1 VANYLAGLGSTAA
14 LNTVSAGAPA
24 IASGGGSSGLVSAL
38 AFGGL
43 GMGSKP
49 KALHTEYATGSANW
63 QKPYGSG
70 TDIVFYLVRADSG
83 KPGTEPTSSS
93 GSTPNS
99 PSRDRV
105 IAPGTQETL
114 NAQGDVSGGG
124 SAVFAA
130 TTQTGANL
138 TNNVQTSL
146 NQVAA
151 NVTMSGL
158 QNAPAPTP
166 GLAGPLTGLTTAE
179 AVMVGAT
186 SQTFATYG
194 NSQQNIENT
203 LQTVNALESLRLS
216 EASSEAYF
224 NFILE
229 TSFTGSPVAPGTKSV
244 DQIMASFDSG
254 LRSDLAVGLA
264 RASGGVTT
272 SKQLIEGINKGI
284 IGFTSPGSKAEADRL
299 GPQGYSRERLAK

>member
-1 VANYLAGLGSTAA
+1 
-14 LNTVSAGAPA
+14 
-24 IASGGGSSGLVSAL
+24 
-38 AFGGL
+38 
-43 GMGSKP
+43 MGSKP
-49 KALHTEYATGSANW
+49 KALHTEHASGEANW
-63 QKPYGSG
+63 QKPYGSN
-70 TDIVFYLVRADSG
+70 TDIIFYLQRADVG
-83 KPGTEPTSSS
+83 APGTEATSSS

-105 IAPGTQETL
+105 ISPGTQETL

-124 SAVFAA
+124 SAMFAA
-130 TTQTGANL
+130 TTQTGSNL

-151 NVTMSGL
+151 NVTVSGL
-158 QNAPAPTP
+158 QNAPGRTP

-186 SQTFATYG
+186 SQTFASYG
-194 NSQQNIENT
+194 SSQQNIENT
-203 LQTVNALESLRLS
+203 LQAVNSLQALRLS

-224 NFILE
+224 SFILE
-229 TSFTGSPVAPGTKSV
+229 TSFTGSPTAPGTKSA
-244 DQIMASFDSG
+244 DKIMASFDSG
-254 LRSDLAVGLA
+254 SRSDLAVGLA

-284 IGFTSPGSKAEADRL
+284 IGFSSPGSKAEAERL
-299 GPQGYSRERLAK
+299 GPLGYSRERLAK